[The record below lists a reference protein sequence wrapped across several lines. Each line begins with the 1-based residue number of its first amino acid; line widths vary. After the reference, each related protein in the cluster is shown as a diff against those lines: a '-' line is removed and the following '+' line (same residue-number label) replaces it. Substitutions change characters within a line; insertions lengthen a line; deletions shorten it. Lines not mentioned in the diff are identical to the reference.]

1 MNKKRSEDG
10 KAEKLIEELIR
21 DVSEA
26 QNVPLSQGK
35 VIINKDEFIE
45 KLENIEQMLRT
56 ELGVYREISDKRARI
71 ITDAENEAEN
81 IIYEAE

>member
-45 KLENIEQMLRT
+45 KLNLDIFR
-56 ELGVYREISDKRARI
+56 D
-71 ITDAENEAEN
+71 
-81 IIYEAE
+81 